1 MKGDR
6 KNVYIIM
13 CTLVCT
19 SYEQCKCLQS
29 ANATANSRPIQCS
42 PFSLTM
48 NCPIHQHCLDSL
60 CVCVC
65 VCVGI
70 YLEFVGCPLMENK
83 TIVQQPVDLLTLN
96 YHMTNAGTN
105 FIRRSVCKCMRA
117 TMHCMK
123 E

>member
-1 MKGDR
+1 MEGDR
-6 KNVYIIM
+6 KNVHMIM

-29 ANATANSRPIQCS
+29 ANTTANSSHTMQPIQSYHELSHS
-42 PFSLTM
+42 PTLSGFT
-48 NCPIHQHCLDSL
+48 L
-60 CVCVC
+60 CVCVY
-65 VCVGI
+65 V

>member
-1 MKGDR
+1 MEGDR
-6 KNVYIIM
+6 KNVHIVM
-13 CTLVCT
+13 CTLV
-19 SYEQCKCLQS
+19 CKCLQS
-29 ANATANSRPIQCS
+29 ANATANSSHTMQPIQSYHELSHS
-42 PFSLTM
+42 PTLPGFTCVRM
-48 NCPIHQHCLDSL
+48 

-65 VCVGI
+65 VCVCVCI